1 MEMNSKNDLNRLEDK
16 YTQQLT
22 ELEMEKDALLN
33 R

>member
-1 MEMNSKNDLNRLEDK
+1 MNSKNDLNRLEDK